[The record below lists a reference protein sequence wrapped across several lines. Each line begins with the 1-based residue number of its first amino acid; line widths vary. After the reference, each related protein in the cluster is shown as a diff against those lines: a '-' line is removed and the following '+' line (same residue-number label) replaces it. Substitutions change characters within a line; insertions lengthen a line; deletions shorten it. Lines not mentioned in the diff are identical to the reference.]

1 MIMKNNL
8 VLLFAT
14 VFILSSTLKA
24 QSTDEDFKVG
34 VKAGWHYANLY
45 RNGDANYGELNSF
58 YVGFF
63 SEMQTSSKVKV
74 GSAIE
79 YFQNG
84 FDNSDGKFLLHTIS
98 LPGYSKVFVGPAFAI
113 VGLGLNFRIVDNR
126 EDFPGGQQT
135 QTKVTATKLL
145 DLPVSLGLGIE
156 LGRFIVEA
164 KYSWGLFNAAY
175 IDGGAHKNR
184 YLQVGG
190 ALTFLKQLH
199 LARWFVSASHAPF
212 RVW

>member
-1 MIMKNNL
+1 MNTRLPLI
-8 VLLFAT
+8 LLFCFAFT
-14 VFILSSTLKA
+14 ANSFA
-24 QSTDEDFKVG
+24 QSEEGFNFG
-34 VKAGWHYANLY
+34 IKAGWHNDNMY
-45 RNGDANYGELNSF
+45 RTGDANYGELNAF
-58 YVGFF
+58 YIGVF
-63 SEMQTSSKVKV
+63 SEAEAEPGSKVKV

-84 FDNSDGKFLLHTIS
+84 FDNSDGKFIMHTIS
-98 LPGYSKVFVGPAFAI
+98 LPGYSKIYVGPAFAL

-135 QTKVTATKLL
+135 QTKVSATKLL
-145 DLPVSLGLGIE
+145 DLPVSLGVGIE

-190 ALTFLKQLH
+190 GITF
-199 LARWFVSASHAPF
+199 
-212 RVW
+212 